1 MTNPILTI
9 VTDIVIIAT
18 VLLTG
23 WMCVRGKGLGG
34 E

>member
-9 VTDIVIIAT
+9 IADIVIIAT

-23 WMCVRGKGLGG
+23 WAALRGKGLGG